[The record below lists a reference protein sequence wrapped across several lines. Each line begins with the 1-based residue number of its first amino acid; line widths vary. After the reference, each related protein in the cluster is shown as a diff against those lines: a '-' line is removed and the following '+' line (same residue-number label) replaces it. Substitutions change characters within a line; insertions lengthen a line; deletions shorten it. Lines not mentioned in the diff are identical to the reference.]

1 MMICN
6 KCGLGKSKSDFYVS
20 GVGNTYASCK
30 SCVNEYQKEMRTKRL
45 RKKRPVQN
53 VGSKACLTCKELKPV
68 SEFQKNALMKLGL
81 TSNCKKCL
89 RMSRQLRKHSLTPDQ
104 YESLYEEQ
112 SGRCA
117 ICETGVVSK
126 LGLVVDHDHAC
137 CPDPNSS
144 CGKCLRG
151 LLCSSCNTGLGNLND
166 SIELLE
172 RAAEFKSLG
181 QLRWTG
187 QNWARNH

>member
-1 MMICN
+1 MKICK
-6 KCGLGKSKSDFYVS
+6 KCGINKPKDAFYLNGDGS
-20 GVGNTYASCK
+20 SYTKCK
-30 SCVNEYQKEMRTKRL
+30 PCVNAYQKEMRTKRL
-45 RKKRPVQN
+45 KKKRPVQD
-53 VGSKACLTCKELKPV
+53 VGTKVCISCKEMKPV
-68 SEFQKNALMKLGL
+68 SEFQKSALMKLGL
-81 TSNCKKCL
+81 SSNCKKCL
-89 RMSRQLRKHSLTPDQ
+89 RMSRQLSKHSLTSER
-104 YESLYEEQ
+104 YEDLYERQ

-117 ICETGVVSK
+117 ICETSAVSK
-126 LGLVVDHDHAC
+126 LGLVIDHDHSC

>member
-1 MMICN
+1 MICK
-6 KCGLGKSKSDFYVS
+6 KCKVKKPKTDFYFN
-20 GVGNTYASCK
+20 GDGTAYTSCK
-30 SCVNEYQKEMRTKRL
+30 NCVNQYQKEMRTKRL
-45 RKKRPVQN
+45 RKKRIVQS
-53 VGSKACLTCKELKPV
+53 VGTKLCITCKETKSV
-68 SEFQKNALMKLGL
+68 SEFQKSALMKLGL
-81 TSNCKKCL
+81 SSNCKKCL
-89 RMSRQLRKHSLTPDQ
+89 RMSRQLRKHSLLPEQ
-104 YESLYEEQ
+104 YEALFEKQ

-117 ICETGVVSK
+117 ICKTIAASK

-172 RAAEFKSLG
+172 RAAAFKSLG